1 MIFARSGSIS
11 RKVRNFL
18 PCLGVRGSGRV
29 FGSVFLSSSRGVS
42 VHLGGSGGSRS
53 GFGSFGGGCSGLLG
67 GGGVFVGGRSGVGV
81 GPRRG
86 LLDGRPVGGL
96 GRGFVRL
103 GVFLVVCLRRRVA
116 GLATL
121 DLVFVLLLS
130 DLSILCFLLDVAVG
144 LLAGRVSLSL
154 DGGGRRSAWSIYL
167 RGRNDLVVLEAID
180 NLTIEVR

>member
-1 MIFARSGSIS
+1 LEEAEGAGADLEAL
-11 RKVRNFL
+11 VGDVLAFL
-18 PCLGVRGSGRV
+18 AAEGCSSEVEVESELDLEEAFLTGDLSEVLDADS
-29 FGSVFLSSSRGVS
+29 FGSV
-42 VHLGGSGGSRS
+42 
-53 GFGSFGGGCSGLLG
+53 SF
-67 GGGVFVGGRSGVGV
+67 
-81 GPRRG
+81 
-86 LLDGRPVGGL
+86 
-96 GRGFVRL
+96 
-103 GVFLVVCLRRRVA
+103 CLRRRVA